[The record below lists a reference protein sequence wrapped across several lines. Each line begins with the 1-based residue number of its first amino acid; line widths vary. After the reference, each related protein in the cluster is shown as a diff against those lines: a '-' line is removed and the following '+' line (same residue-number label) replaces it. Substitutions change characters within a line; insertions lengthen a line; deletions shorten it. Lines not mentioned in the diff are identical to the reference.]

1 MFALR
6 WVAKVV
12 FVALFLAPLAAAQQ
26 QPTFRSQSELV
37 VVPAVVTDRS
47 GAHISNLKKE
57 DFTVQEN
64 GAEQKIAVLEEIH
77 TTTERLDRA
86 AAQPNVFSNYLNG
99 ARSERRITII
109 ALDTINTPFLDR
121 ANARTELL
129 KFLGNWVTGGEPMS
143 LVVLTR
149 SGVKVIHDFTT
160 DPKILALA
168 LQRVRNRNEQ
178 LVEEPSLEAGPEESA
193 TLNSEVQQVLQMM
206 ADAQES
212 MAAFQRRVA
221 ATLTLEAMQQIAQ
234 SFRGVPG
241 RKSLLWASS
250 GFPFSISDQSMSLNT
265 TGRDSLSDIFPLYER
280 TWRSL
285 SDAQIA
291 VYPVDLRGLT
301 YLGPAADIGRPSRN
315 FRQRVNWSN
324 SERIATFQ
332 SVAEA
337 TGGRAFYNT
346 NDLAGAFRKAAE
358 DSASYYML
366 AYYRDAKDTKPG
378 WRKLKVSVNR
388 PGVHIHARS
397 GFFVEKPQPEQTEQQ
412 LRGREIALAM
422 SSPIEYTGVGIIAS
436 WKPAAEAE
444 AGKKRVPFAL
454 TIAANG
460 VAVDE
465 GKDNHVR
472 IDFFAVARTATGD
485 SAGQVG
491 QTIDSHLNPENLAK
505 MQHGGMSY
513 DNALV
518 LQPGDYTVRFVVR
531 DELSGRMGTVSA
543 PLTVK

>member
-1 MFALR
+1 MLVTVSLVS
-6 WVAKVV
+6 VAV
-12 FVALFLAPLAAAQQ
+12 AQQ

-37 VVPAVVTDRS
+37 VVPAVVTDHS

-64 GAEQKIAVLEEIH
+64 GAEQKIAVLEEVH
-77 TTTERLDRA
+77 TTTERLNRA
-86 AAQPNVFSNYLNG
+86 APQPNVYSNNLNG

-109 ALDTINTPFLDR
+109 ALDTINTPFLDQ
-121 ANARTELL
+121 AHARSELL

-160 DPKILALA
+160 DPRILAQA
-168 LQRVRNRNEQ
+168 LQRVRNRDEH
-178 LVEEPSLEAGPEESA
+178 LVDEPSLEAGPEETA
-193 TLNSEVQQVLQMM
+193 VNAEAQQVFQMM
-206 ADAQES
+206 ADAQEN

-221 ATLTLEAMQQIAQ
+221 ATLTLEAMQQISQA
-234 SFRGVPG
+234 FRGVPG

-250 GFPFSISDQSMSLNT
+250 GFPFSISDQSMSPSYP
-265 TGRDSLSDIFPLYER
+265 GRDSISDILPLYER
-280 TWRSL
+280 TWHAL

-291 VYPVDLRGLT
+291 VYPVDLRGVA
-301 YLGPAADIGRPSRN
+301 YLGPTADIGRPSRN

-358 DSASYYML
+358 DSTSYYIL
-366 AYYRDAKDTKPG
+366 TYYRDVKDTKPG
-378 WRKLKVSVNR
+378 WRKLKVLVNR
-388 PGVHIHARS
+388 PGVHIRARS
-397 GFFVEKPQPEQTEQQ
+397 GFFVEKPQPAESEQQ
-412 LRGREIALAM
+412 MRGREIALAM
-422 SSPIEYTGVGIIAS
+422 SSPIEYTGIGIIAR
-436 WKPAAEAE
+436 WKPATGAE
-444 AGKKRVPFAL
+444 AGKSLVPFAL
-454 TIAANG
+454 TIDANG

-491 QTIDSHLNPENLAK
+491 QTVDSHLNSENVAK
-505 MQHGGMSY
+505 MQHNGMSY
-513 DNALV
+513 DNAIALP
-518 LQPGDYTVRFVVR
+518 PGEYTVRFVVR
-531 DELSGRMGTVSA
+531 DELSGRIGTVSA
-543 PLTVK
+543 PLKVQ